1 MQDDERMSDCCHP
14 TDSHLHHHSHKKDYI
29 LYLSAG
35 SVLLLY
41 LLSWASQ
48 HSTIQVPLH
57 HLSHAVFTNFN
68 KMFYG
73 ILLGI
78 FFVGLLSFV
87 PREIVIFALGRHK
100 GLKGILR
107 ATLLGVLLDLCSHG
121 ILLVGMKLY
130 ERGATLGQTMAF
142 LIASPWNSFSLTI
155 ILFALVG
162 GKWTLL
168 FILFSAIIAIISGW
182 TFDYL
187 VEKNILSDQKR
198 NLVIPENFDLKTET
212 IKTLKSIPLNI
223 KTLMTIMKNGFEE
236 SKPILKW
243 LFIGILISALM
254 QAYIPTELLKQ
265 YLGPSL
271 LGLFVTLGVTTVI
284 EICSEGSTPIAADIL
299 NRAEAPGNAFT
310 FLMAGVA
317 TDYTEVM
324 AIRETTKSWKVA
336 LFLPLVTVPQILLIA
351 YFMNH

>member
-1 MQDDERMSDCCHP
+1 MQDDEGMSDCCHP
-14 TDSHLHHHSHKKDYI
+14 SDSHHHHSHKKDYV
-29 LYLSAG
+29 LYLSSG
-35 SVLLLY
+35 IVFTLY
-41 LLSWASQ
+41 LLYWL
-48 HSTIQVPLH
+48 STQSSVDVPLH
-57 HLSHAVFTNFN
+57 HLSHAVFSNFN

-73 ILLGI
+73 ILLGM
-78 FFVGLLSFV
+78 FFVGILSFV

-155 ILFALVG
+155 ILIALVG
-162 GKWTLL
+162 WKWTML
-168 FILFSAIIAIISGW
+168 FIFFSAIIAIISGW
-182 TFDYL
+182 IFDYL
-187 VEKNILSDQKR
+187 VNKNILTVQKR
-198 NLVIPENFDLKTET
+198 NLEIPDNFNLKNETLKT
-212 IKTLKSIPLNI
+212 IKSIPLNF
-223 KTLMTIMKNGFEE
+223 KTLGKVMKNGFEE

-243 LFIGILISALM
+243 LFIGIIISALM
-254 QAYIPTELLKQ
+254 QAYVPTEVLKE

-271 LGLFVTLGVTTVI
+271 LGLFVTLGITTVI

-324 AIRETTKSWKVA
+324 AIRETMKSWKVA
-336 LFLPLVTVPQILLIA
+336 LFLPLVTVPQILLIS
-351 YFMNH
+351 YFMNN